1 MGCSLSH
8 LPLLSDDGCVIF
20 QVPGGENGW
29 SNVQQAVEGLGLG
42 SGLGWV
48 VTEVVSDERGVKRC
62 VIVEREKGTGKEK
75 VKEKG
80 KEKVMGKEVSREK
93 KVSKTTT
100 KVVLKKTKTK
110 ESL

>member
-1 MGCSLSH
+1 
-8 LPLLSDDGCVIF
+8 VIF

-29 SNVQQAVEGLGLG
+29 SNVQQAVEGLGSGSGLG

-48 VTEVVSDERGVKRC
+48 VIEVVSDERGVKRC
-62 VIVEREKGTGKEK
+62 VIVEREK

-80 KEKVMGKEVSREK
+80 KGKEVSREK
-93 KVSKTTT
+93 KVGKTTT